1 MMRYLIFSD
10 IHSNLEAFNAVLST
24 VASYQIE
31 KYVFLGDIVGY
42 AANPNEVIDLL
53 RTLKPLVAI
62 RGNHD
67 KVVAGIE
74 NGDNFNVSAQMAA
87 SWGRERITAYNR
99 NFLAQLPPGPIVVD
113 ECFQIV
119 HGHPEEEDFYIFRRC
134 DARRVLNKN
143 EQWITFFGHTHFP
156 IMYTQ
161 HRSKLS
167 EEYPDVD
174 SYCCSLSREKKY
186 LLNPGSVGQPRD
198 SNPKASFALFDSD
211 ADTIEIKRIEY
222 DIKSAQEKIQKAG
235 LPEYL
240 ASRLSVGR

>member
-1 MMRYLIFSD
+1 MRYLIFSD

-53 RTLKPLVAI
+53 RTLKPMITI

-74 NGDNFNVSAQMAA
+74 NGDNFNLSARAAVSWARQQ
-87 SWGRERITAYNR
+87 ITVHNKT
-99 NFLAQLPPGPIVVD
+99 FLEQLPRGPIVVD

-119 HGHPEEEDFYIFRRC
+119 HGHPEEEDFYIFRRR
-134 DARRVLNKN
+134 DVRRVLNESK
-143 EQWITFFGHTHFP
+143 QWITFFGHTHFP
-156 IMYTQ
+156 IIYIQ
-161 HRSKLS
+161 DYSNLS

-174 SYCCSLSREKKY
+174 NYCCSLSREKKY
-186 LLNPGSVGQPRD
+186 LINPGSVGQPRD
-198 SNPKASFALFDSD
+198 SNPKASFAIFDSD
-211 ADTIEIKRIEY
+211 TDTIEIKRIEY
-222 DIKSAQEKIQKAG
+222 DIKSTQEKIQKAG
-235 LPEYL
+235 LPEHL
-240 ASRLSVGR
+240 ASRLSVGH

>member
-1 MMRYLIFSD
+1 MRYLIFSD

-53 RTLKPLVAI
+53 RTLKPLIAI

-67 KVVAGIE
+67 KVIAGIE
-74 NGDNFNVSAQMAA
+74 RGDNFNLSAHMAVSWARQQ
-87 SWGRERITAYNR
+87 ITAHNK
-99 NFLAQLPPGPIVVD
+99 NFLQQLPRGPIVVD

-119 HGHPEEEDFYIFRRC
+119 HGHPEDEDFYILSEW
-134 DARRVLNKN
+134 DAMDVLDNSK
-143 EQWITFFGHTHFP
+143 QWITFFGHTHFP
-156 IMYTQ
+156 IMYIQ
-161 HRSKLS
+161 NYSNFS

-174 SYCCSLSREKKY
+174 SYHRSLKREKRY
-186 LLNPGSVGQPRD
+186 LINPGSVGQPRD
-198 SNPKASFALFDSD
+198 SNPKASFAIFDSD
-211 ADTIEIKRIEY
+211 ADTVEIKRVEY
-222 DIKSAQEKIQKAG
+222 DIKSTQEKIQKAG

>member
-1 MMRYLIFSD
+1 MRYLIFSD
-10 IHSNLEAFNAVLST
+10 IHSNLEALNAVLST

-74 NGDNFNVSAQMAA
+74 SGDNFNVSAQMAV
-87 SWGRERITAYNR
+87 SWARQQITADNR
-99 NFLAQLPPGPIVVD
+99 TFLTKLQRGPIIVD

-119 HGHPEEEDFYIFRRC
+119 HGHPEDEDFYIFSEW
-134 DARRVLNKN
+134 DAMEVLDNSK
-143 EQWITFFGHTHFP
+143 QWITFFGHTHFP
-156 IMYTQ
+156 IIYIQ
-161 HRSKLS
+161 NYSNLS

-186 LLNPGSVGQPRD
+186 LINPGSVGQPRD
-198 SNPKASFALFDSD
+198 SNPKASFAIFDSD

-222 DIKSAQEKIQKAG
+222 DIKSAQEKIHKAE